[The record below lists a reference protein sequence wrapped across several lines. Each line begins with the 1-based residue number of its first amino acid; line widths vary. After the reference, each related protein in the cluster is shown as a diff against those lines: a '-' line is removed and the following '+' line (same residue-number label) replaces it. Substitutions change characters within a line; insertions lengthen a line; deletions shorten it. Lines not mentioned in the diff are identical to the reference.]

1 MTKNPAKR
9 LGCVAAQGGEE
20 AIKRHAFFAGKIDW
34 EALERRQIKPPFK
47 PKVVSNHVCPTKA
60 NDSFYRCIQV
70 NPRDTSN
77 FDKDFTNMP
86 VAFTPIEAV
95 IVKAINQDEFKDFSY
110 QNVDWRCLERG
121 QIPKDDANDGRR
133 ALRDDF
139 TVDLKQPLPM
149 TPILSHQSASN
160 ETVSSTM
167 TVVNTDH
174 MPIPHTETKRNPTST
189 PFQSLHASS
198 SNTNVPMSA
207 PIVPTNP
214 MINAQTK
221 SPLTTRSTKPITNQT
236 DM

>member
-47 PKVVSNHVCPTKA
+47 PKVV
-60 NDSFYRCIQV
+60 

-95 IVKAINQDEFKDFSY
+95 IVKAINQDEFKEFSY
-110 QNVDWRCLERG
+110 ENPDWRCLERG
-121 QIPKDDANDGRR
+121 EMPKDDANDGRR
-133 ALRDDF
+133 ALRDDL
-139 TVDLKQPLPM
+139 TVNLKQPLPM
-149 TPILSHQSASN
+149 TPILSHQSSTN
-160 ETVSSTM
+160 ETVSSTI
-167 TVVNTDH
+167 TVVKTDH
-174 MPIPHTETKRNPTST
+174 MPIPHTETKRNPTPS
-189 PFQSLHASS
+189 PFQALHTSS
-198 SNTNVPMSA
+198 SSSSLPTSSPTPASA
-207 PIVPTNP
+207 PAVVGIGNST
-214 MINAQTK
+214 TLSKSK
-221 SPLTTRSTKPITNQT
+221 SPSPNRSNKLLTDQT